1 MNANNPAGIN
11 PVVNNN
17 LNWIPKSGMWA
28 TNCGSKDIP
37 IPKESD
43 KANIKRFLWL
53 ISDWEIN
60 LIPAAVINPNIMIAA
75 PPRTDS
81 GIAAI
86 IPPSFGNKP
95 DKIKIT
101 PATVPTCLL
110 IIPVKATSP
119 AFCEYEV
126 FGIAL
131 KIDAKVVPSPSAIIP
146 PDNSLSVASLSA
158 PPIVVALYHQ

>member
-1 MNANNPAGIN
+1 MNFFKFYFFGNVAFKVNAITPAGIN
-11 PVVNNN
+11 PVVSNNFN
-17 LNWIPKSGMWA
+17 LIPKSGMCA

-43 KANIKRFLWL
+43 KANIKRFLWF
-53 ISDWEIN
+53 ISDCEIN

-75 PPRTDS
+75 PPITDS

-95 DKIKIT
+95 NKIKIT

-110 IIPVKATSP
+110 ITPVKATRP
-119 AFCEYEV
+119 AF
-126 FGIAL
+126 
-131 KIDAKVVPSPSAIIP
+131 
-146 PDNSLSVASLSA
+146 
-158 PPIVVALYHQ
+158 